1 MATHEIIIKRDPSV
15 GGISTEGVSPPAS
28 NGVATQQGESVAH
41 QSNTAGMAKAAA
53 AKVAVQAIQSVSQTY
68 MANKTTEINVLS
80 GSTQYAQRQAA
91 INSVAS
97 AGINIATGAIQSG
110 SILAALGMSGGM
122 AGAIALGTSLLG
134 TLLSTL
140 TEIEQKRNE
149 LQIKRTAEQQELDYL
164 NSRAGPFY
172 NGSR

>member
-1 MATHEIIIKRDPSV
+1 MATHEIIIRRDPV
-15 GGISTEGVSPPAS
+15 AGTEGASPPPSSGA
-28 NGVATQQGESVAH
+28 GVAKQRPESVVP
-41 QSNTAGMAKAAA
+41 QNNTAGMAKAAA

>member
-15 GGISTEGVSPPAS
+15 GGISTEGVSPPPAQ
-28 NGVATQQGESVAH
+28 NGIATQKSSSVT
-41 QSNTAGMAKAAA
+41 QSQIGGMLKASAT
-53 AKVAVQAIQSVSQTY
+53 KVAVQAIQSVSQTY

-149 LQIKRTAEQQELDYL
+149 LQIKRAAETQELDYL